1 MGAEF
6 HSVNGLK
13 TCLNCHIW
21 STFVVPRV
29 IYGLETLLLKKQDF
43 ENLERFQRKSLRQ
56 IQGLPDKTS
65 NSITLALLGILPLET
80 VIHKNTLNL
89 FMGIARSSNR
99 IEYDIAMKQLAV
111 KTPEEKSWFNEVRSI
126 LMTYDLPSIF
136 SLFAKY

>member
-1 MGAEF
+1 MVLCGDYQVHLGIIRDNENKVNIGEFSLRRKTAYFLMGAGF

-13 TCLNCHIW
+13 TCLNGHIW

-43 ENLERFQRKSLRQ
+43 DNLERFQRKSFRQ

-65 NSITLALLGILPLET
+65 NSITLALLGVLPLET

-89 FMGIARSSNR
+89 FMARTLYR
-99 IEYDIAMKQLAV
+99 
-111 KTPEEKSWFNEVRSI
+111 
-126 LMTYDLPSIF
+126 
-136 SLFAKY
+136 